1 MFDLKEKHV
10 DGKLFDY
17 LVYIYIYVYIYIH
30 IYIYIIYIYII
41 YIYIYIYIYIHT
53 YIHICTYVIRRSQ
66 STITKHT
73 TLKKP
78 WGETHR

>member
-30 IYIYIIYIYII
+30 IYIYIIYIYIANM
-41 YIYIYIYIYIHT
+41 YICILLHMYI
-53 YIHICTYVIRRSQ
+53 
-66 STITKHT
+66 
-73 TLKKP
+73 
-78 WGETHR
+78 